1 MLSIGLLP
9 LSIVDLPIF
18 GSFDFVRSCQV
29 VFERDGY
36 KNGYNLRGYVFS
48 VESRLSEPVD

>member
-18 GSFDFVRSCQV
+18 GSFDFVWSFQV
-29 VFERDGY
+29 VYERDGY
-36 KNGYNLRGYVFS
+36 KNGHNLRGMS
-48 VESRLSEPVD
+48 VSKVDCRSR